1 MSALTARRFIRIAP
15 SCPAT
20 ISWRDVRGLSG
31 VNGRRDP
38 GRREGGGVN
47 QADCQWVSKLCGF
60 ADNVIV
66 GFCMKL

>member
-1 MSALTARRFIRIAP
+1 MSALTDRRFITMAP

-20 ISWRDVRGLSG
+20 IWWRDVRGLSG

-38 GRREGGGVN
+38 GRRESDGVN
-47 QADCQWVSKLCGF
+47 HADCHRVSKLCDF

-66 GFCMKL
+66 GFCVEL